1 MNIRTVAVF
10 ALGCTFGLLAAWE
23 VEAIV
28 IGHRGPVAIYL
39 GPVAII
45 LAVASSVAFRFGR
58 RVLNRQTLQQN

>member
-10 ALGCTFGLLAAWE
+10 ALGFTFGLLAAWE

-45 LAVASSVAFRFGR
+45 LAVASSVILRFRKQLFS
-58 RVLNRQTLQQN
+58 RQGPQHN